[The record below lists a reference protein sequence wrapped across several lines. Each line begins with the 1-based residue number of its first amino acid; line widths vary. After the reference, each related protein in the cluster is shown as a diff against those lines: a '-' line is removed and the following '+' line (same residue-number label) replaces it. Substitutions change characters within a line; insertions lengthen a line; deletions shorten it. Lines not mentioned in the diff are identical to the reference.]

1 MLTLKKLMLTLQ
13 SFKSWSVCLLVFE
26 VKRNGQDDVILL
38 SSQGVS
44 FTEVYEG
51 LNAYRKIP
59 VHYQVL

>member
-1 MLTLKKLMLTLQ
+1 MLQ
-13 SFKSWSVCLLVFE
+13 SFKSRIVCLLIFE
-26 VKRNGQDDVILL
+26 VKRDGQDDFILL